1 MGRARWCCEGN
12 AKRTGS
18 LAAFS
23 GAGMPSRRITIR
35 RIKELLR
42 LRYEC
47 GLSLER
53 VARAQNL
60 SEGRRGQVCEA
71 RCGGGHR
78 MGRDARARR
87 DGVCG
92 ATAALGAAARLELRR
107 PRLRVD
113 P

>member
-53 VARAQNL
+53 VARAEPV
-60 SEGRRGQVCEA
+60 EGRRGIVCEA

-87 DGVCG
+87 DGVGG
-92 ATAALGAAARLELRR
+92 ATAALGA
-107 PRLRVD
+107 
-113 P
+113 